1 MIYELSKPFDA
12 NKAKARLETLIE
24 KGKVIDITEKRKK
37 RTLSQNAYSHVIFSL
52 FGIEFGYTMEEAK
65 TFLKRSCG
73 ELMKYEKNGQ
83 YFLRSTADLSKD
95 ECQVFI
101 DWVLKFAAE
110 QGCYIPDSESY
121 LQNQFE
127 IDKEISRNKIYL

>member
-1 MIYELSKPFDA
+1 MIYETLKPFDA
-12 NKAKARLETLIE
+12 NKSMTWLKNAIE
-24 KGKVIDITEKRKK
+24 KGKVVDMTEKRKK
-37 RTLSQNAYSHVIFSL
+37 RTLSQNAYMHVIFNL
-52 FGIEFGYTMEEAK
+52 FALEFGYTKKEAK

-83 YFLRSTADLSKD
+83 WFLRGTSDLSKD
-95 ECQVFI
+95 EAQLFI
-101 DWVLKFAAE
+101 DWVLTFAAM
-110 QGCYIPDSESY
+110 QGCYIPSSEEY